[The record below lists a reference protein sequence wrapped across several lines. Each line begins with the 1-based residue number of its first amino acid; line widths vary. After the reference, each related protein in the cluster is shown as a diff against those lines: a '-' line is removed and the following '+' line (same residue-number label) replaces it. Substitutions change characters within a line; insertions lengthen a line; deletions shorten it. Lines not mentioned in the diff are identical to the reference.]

1 MKRRINYSI
10 KDQEGGTRFLDYTN
24 ILNEKENQI
33 VELEKKINNLEERLR
48 RVGQRETE
56 LENRIIA
63 LTADIR
69 RKDDIIRFKND
80 QLHGGVFFDF
90 R

>member
-1 MKRRINYSI
+1 MKRRFNYSI
-10 KDQEGGTRFLDYTN
+10 KDQEAGTRLLDYNN
-24 ILNEKENQI
+24 ILNGKENQI

-56 LENRIIA
+56 LENRIID

-80 QLHGGVFFDF
+80 QLHGKT
-90 R
+90 